1 MAESKRSRE
10 LPERQ
15 DAGEY
20 RPKRLRGVI
29 AAFLAALIII
39 VVTALV
45 TTIVVNTVHGRPN
58 PLTAV
63 ASDEAAAQDP
73 VDEARAQGY
82 KDGVRDT
89 KQQAKDQLAA
99 RFDQG
104 FAKGYAKGRN
114 DVEDSTGQAGG
125 YAEGFNA
132 GVTAAVDAYKKVI
145 EQAQQII
152 AEAGQAPVTTAPMPT
167 MAPE

>member
-10 LPERQ
+10 LPEGK

-29 AAFLAALIII
+29 VGFLAALIII

-45 TTIVVNTVHGRPN
+45 TTIVVDTIHGRSN

-63 ASDEAAAQDP
+63 TSDEAEAQNSA
-73 VDEARAQGY
+73 DEARAQGY

-104 FAKGYAKGRN
+104 FAKGYSKGRN
-114 DVEDSTGQAGG
+114 DVENSTGQAGG

-167 MAPE
+167 MTTG